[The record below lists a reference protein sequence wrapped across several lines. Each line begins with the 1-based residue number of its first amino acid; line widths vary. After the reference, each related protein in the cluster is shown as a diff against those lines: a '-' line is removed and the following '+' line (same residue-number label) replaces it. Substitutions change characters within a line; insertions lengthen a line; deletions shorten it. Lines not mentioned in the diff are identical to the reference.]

1 MEGFGG
7 SGINCFASGARK
19 KRTNLYRRPQPELPP
34 LPDSCG
40 TSLLSSTPSIENVD
54 KISSSESGGSDSGA
68 KQLFDLNARAAGV
81 RSFNG
86 NESETGDRRNGKD
99 GGSFGGLDD
108 FYMSGGSRGSDEKNR
123 SNLDFKR
130 CTEGALAPA
139 SRSCI
144 NKVKECFETQSI
156 NPNNQLSS
164 GTNDESRSLGHM
176 NGSMNEGKLRKVKL
190 IVGGVTRTI
199 HAKST
204 FDVASGDG
212 PSSFKSYYS
221 SDSPESQQKLVNQ
234 GTVNDGQSSLKK
246 VNGLQGVPWKN
257 FAGGS
262 FSLRKDTF
270 PKAKM
275 PENKTKHVHKR
286 HVWDKALDDSDE
298 DVEIQY
304 LEKLKHSRKP
314 GVYSTEFLDD
324 EEEGSRKQ
332 RRISSV
338 LKSRT
343 GDVDYGDRDCYS
355 SKTERYRKQ
364 SRPVVGSGS
373 DAEYEDEMASSD
385 SELEAGRKKQKKEP
399 VDSSNES
406 KREILSQRVKGPS
419 SQAKTCLLVTTLN
432 YSSSTY
438 WCSMSEQKE
447 MLTEVEKQLKKA
459 EAAQRRRMQAERAAK
474 ESEAAAIRKILGQDS
489 NMRKREDRTKKR
501 RDEIAQDK
509 AANATVLASN
519 SIRWIMGPSGTV
531 VVFPIDMNLPSI
543 FNSKPCRSESPPIHS
558 RDLTIPLLA
567 KPVLVLHARIHTSI
581 AIPNQSFLSA
591 AFSATRPYMNRN
603 SQYQPS
609 EVEGSLCPQQTVI
622 ALIPADQSKVKFKA
636 FVAVSSS

>member
-68 KQLFDLNARAAGV
+68 KRLFDLNARAAGV

-86 NESETGDRRNGKD
+86 SESETGDRRNGKD
-99 GGSFGGLDD
+99 GGSFGGFDD

-139 SRSCI
+139 SRSSI

-304 LEKLKHSRKP
+304 LEKLKHSRKT

-355 SKTERYRKQ
+355 SKTERYHKQ

-373 DAEYEDEMASSD
+373 DAEYEEEMASSD

-406 KREILSQRVKGPS
+406 KREISITTRQRALKS
-419 SQAKTCLLVTTLN
+419 SKDVLAGGTGVNPIEFPNGLPPAPPRK
-432 YSSSTY
+432 
-438 WCSMSEQKE
+438 QKE

-489 NMRKREDRTKKR
+489 NMKKREDRTKKR

-519 SIRWIMGPSGTV
+519 SIRWIMGQSGTV
-531 VVFPIDMNLPSI
+531 VVFPMDMNLPSI
-543 FNSKPCRSESPPIHS
+543 FDSKPCSYPPPRETCAGPSCTNTYKYRDSKSKLPLCSLQCYKAIHEQ
-558 RDLTIPLLA
+558 
-567 KPVLVLHARIHTSI
+567 KQPVST
-581 AIPNQSFLSA
+581 F
-591 AFSATRPYMNRN
+591 
-603 SQYQPS
+603 
-609 EVEGSLCPQQTVI
+609 
-622 ALIPADQSKVKFKA
+622 
-636 FVAVSSS
+636 